1 VAKRTASAKKQARAG
16 VRRAAR
22 NRAVRSE
29 VKTKVVKAR
38 RTLTGGPVAES
49 ERFAIALEAI
59 QALDRAASKGI
70 LHRNNAGRRKARLAK
85 QLAKLAITP
94 SAGGG
99 AAAGSGRGKKAA
111 SAASA
116 AASAAAAGAPAS
128 KPAPARSAAKAVVA
142 ALNPRKKPSSS
153 K

>member
-85 QLAKLAITP
+85 QLAKLSMTP
-94 SAGGG
+94 AAAGGSGGGGGGRAKKAAAPG
-99 AAAGSGRGKKAA
+99 AAAPA
-111 SAASA
+111 A
-116 AASAAAAGAPAS
+116 AASG

-142 ALNPRKKPSSS
+142 ALTPKRKPST

>member
-1 VAKRTASAKKQARAG
+1 M
-16 VRRAAR
+16 
-22 NRAVRSE
+22 RSE

-94 SAGGG
+94 ASSGSGAGGRAKKTPAAGG
-99 AAAGSGRGKKAA
+99 AASG
-111 SAASA
+111 
-116 AASAAAAGAPAS
+116 AAGAG

-142 ALNPRKKPSSS
+142 ALTPKRKPST